1 MEHIRLKRRMVAILL
16 ADVVGYSRLMGLDEE
31 NTHVRFNEIVEEI
44 IEPQT
49 RWHDGRIIRT
59 LGDGVLIE
67 FNSASDAVHC
77 GLQIQEKL
85 AEFEQRLNV
94 AVRMNLRI
102 GVNSGD
108 VIIDAEDIYGNS
120 VNVAARLEQLAE
132 PGTVYI
138 SSTVYEQVRADP
150 QLTFSDQGN
159 HVVKNI
165 DRPVHVFQARKLFQ
179 TESAVSIPSYR
190 FALASRF
197 ALVRALFEKV
207 VRHTPVRLAAVG
219 LIMAGTAGLS
229 GLPHLRAKPG
239 VTRSASILVLPF
251 ENTAN
256 DSSQEY
262 LVDAITS
269 DVSID
274 LSRMRDIVVI
284 SNATAFTYKGKQHDF
299 KRISNDIGVR
309 YLLIGGVARVNQ
321 QIKTTVQ
328 LIEAASGVQL
338 WGDHFETPF
347 AEVEKL
353 EETITGRIAT
363 SLGIHLVQA
372 EGQRAERV
380 VVPDALELRMRA
392 TGAFLRAVTPE
403 TAMTARQLLKQA
415 VDLDPGSAEV
425 WARLAQIT
433 ASDYLNHWNN
443 AGPEQLA
450 TAEEGVQKA
459 LLLDPNLPLA
469 HFANGFVHRAHGQH
483 SAALEAFS
491 RAIDL
496 DPNFA
501 MAYAQKADE
510 LMYLGRPEDVRS
522 LIDQAIRL
530 SPRDPSIGIFYWFL
544 GRSAFFMGRYDEAIP
559 WLRRS
564 VEIRPNLWYN
574 RLYLASAHA
583 LIGEFDDARATL
595 GDFKR
600 QFAWP
605 TYSVAQV
612 ISYERANPSNNR
624 VVSAARETFHRGLL
638 GAGMAEN

>member
-1 MEHIRLKRRMVAILL
+1 MEHVRLKRRMVAILR
-16 ADVVGYSRLMGLDEE
+16 ADVVGYSRLMGVDEE
-31 NTHVRFNEIVEEI
+31 KTHVRFNEIVGNI

-67 FNSASDAVHC
+67 FHSASDAVHC

-85 AEFEQRLNV
+85 AELEQSLDS

-150 QLTFSDQGN
+150 QLTFSDQGD

-165 DRPVHVFQARKLFQ
+165 DRAIHVFQARRLFQ
-179 TESAVSIPSYR
+179 IENAIAPPS
-190 FALASRF
+190 SKF
-197 ALVRALFEKV
+197 ALVRASLKKII
-207 VRHTPVRLAAVG
+207 RHKPTRFAAVG
-219 LIMAGTAGLS
+219 IIMVGTVGMS
-229 GLPHLRAKPG
+229 GFPNLRPKPG
-239 VTRSASILVLPF
+239 VAHSASILVLPF
-251 ENTAN
+251 ENFTK
-256 DSSQEY
+256 DPGQEY
-262 LVDAITS
+262 LADAITS

-284 SNATAFTYKGKQHDF
+284 STATALTYKGKPHDF
-299 KRISNDIGVR
+299 KQISSDIGVR
-309 YLLIGGVARVNQ
+309 YLLFGGVARVNQ
-321 QIKTTVQ
+321 QVKTTVQ
-328 LIEAASGVQL
+328 LVDATSGIQL

-347 AEVEKL
+347 TEVEKL
-353 EETITGRIAT
+353 EETITGRIAAC
-363 SLGIHLVQA
+363 LGIHLVQA
-372 EGQRAERV
+372 EGQRAERA

-392 TGAFLRAVTPE
+392 TGVFLHVVTPE

-415 VDLDPGSAEV
+415 VDLDPDSAEA

-450 TAEEGVQKA
+450 TAEESVQKA
-459 LLLDPNLPLA
+459 LLLDPNLALA

-483 SAALEAFS
+483 AAALEAFS

-501 MAYAQKADE
+501 LAYAQKADE
-510 LMYLGRPEDVRS
+510 FMYLGRPEEVRPV
-522 LIDQAIRL
+522 IDQAIRL
-530 SPRDPSIGIFYWFL
+530 SPRDPSLGIFYWFL
-544 GRSAFFMGRYDEAIP
+544 GRSAFFMGQYDKAIP

-564 VEIRPNLWYN
+564 VEIRPTLWYN

-583 LIGEFDDARATL
+583 LIGEFDDAHATL
-595 GDFKR
+595 DDFKR

-605 TYSVAQV
+605 TYSLARV
-612 ISYERANPSNNR
+612 ISYEAANPSNNP

-638 GAGMAEN
+638 RAGMAEN